1 MSFVEGLEQT
11 PFLVSINLL
20 MLLLN
25 LLIMSP
31 AMHSPYKASSL
42 RRSTSIIIIF
52 LFCLFSFWGPDWFHY
67 AEKFGVLI
75 NDYDS
80 DIEDIYY
87 YIAKYLSPNYLI
99 FRMIVWWGGLL
110 LLFQTIKRLNVNRDL
125 FLLVFGCVWL
135 IYFSYARVSL
145 AMSILFYGSSF
156 LIKPIKNK
164 KALSYFLGLLLVGVA
179 FYFHK
184 SAIFGQL
191 IVLVTILTNK
201 LGKRSSIL
209 IILLFPLLIYLTRG
223 FLMDFMSAGYD
234 VEEGVI
240 ESYANVGQS
249 YLGRTSGQKGLGSQ
263 IQRLLEVIPYYIL
276 AIVSI
281 RLTGKRGHETLPK
294 DIRFVARLLF
304 FIVLLSSVFL
314 FDFGLNTGIL
324 YIRFIRFAIIPAS
337 VLLSYLLEHREL
349 LRNGRTLF
357 YGTFVGT
364 LYAVMYML
372 YCSAVN

>member
-1 MSFVEGLEQT
+1 
-11 PFLVSINLL
+11 
-20 MLLLN
+20 
-25 LLIMSP
+25 
-31 AMHSPYKASSL
+31 
-42 RRSTSIIIIF
+42 
-52 LFCLFSFWGPDWFHY
+52 
-67 AEKFGVLI
+67 
-75 NDYDS
+75 
-80 DIEDIYY
+80 
-87 YIAKYLSPNYLI
+87 
-99 FRMIVWWGGLL
+99 
-110 LLFQTIKRLNVNRDL
+110 
-125 FLLVFGCVWL
+125 
-135 IYFSYARVSL
+135 
-145 AMSILFYGSSF
+145 
-156 LIKPIKNK
+156 
-164 KALSYFLGLLLVGVA
+164 
-179 FYFHK
+179 
-184 SAIFGQL
+184 
-191 IVLVTILTNK
+191 
-201 LGKRSSIL
+201 
-209 IILLFPLLIYLTRG
+209 
-223 FLMDFMSAGYD
+223 MDFMSAGYD

-281 RLTGKRGHETLPK
+281 RLIGKSRYESLPK

-364 LYAVMYML
+364 LYAVTYML